1 MKIEALL
8 DVVTAGG
15 LIDVHKKTKD

>member
-8 DVVTAGG
+8 DVVTAVG
-15 LIDVHKKTKD
+15 LIDMHKKTKD